1 MYVQSQEYQTHA
13 RAINMCPTKEITGS
27 LCTKFL
33 FHSLYMSSTVR
44 CRYIQRNVHF
54 IWLHII
60 RLFVSPCLPN
70 SHLLMFQFN
79 KPPFSLEHWKKKLR
93 SRAKNL
99 SAFYKCVELNSTWL
113 ESSSLD
119 CMGKWNTLKFGDL
132 GQVVGGGLRIMCS
145 WISGNVRGSTSR
157 SEGNS

>member
-1 MYVQSQEYQTHA
+1 
-13 RAINMCPTKEITGS
+13 MCPTEAKTGS

-33 FHSLYMSSTVR
+33 SHSLYMSSTVT
-44 CRYIQRNVHF
+44 CHYIKRNVHF

-60 RLFVSPCLPN
+60 RLLISPCLPN
-70 SHLLMFQFN
+70 SHLLMFQLH
-79 KPPFSLEHWKKKLR
+79 KPPFSLEHWKKNWSHVQRTCL
-93 SRAKNL
+93 L
-99 SAFYKCVELNSTWL
+99 STNCIQLNSTWL

-132 GQVVGGGLRIMCS
+132 GHVVGGGLRIMCS

-157 SEGNS
+157 SEGNSWR